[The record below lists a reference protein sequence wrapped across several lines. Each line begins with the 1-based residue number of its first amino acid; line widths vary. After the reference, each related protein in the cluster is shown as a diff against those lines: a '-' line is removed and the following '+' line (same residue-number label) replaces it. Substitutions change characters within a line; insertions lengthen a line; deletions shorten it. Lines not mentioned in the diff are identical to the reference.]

1 MHKISFLKVAP
12 VSMVSIIFFHDHGP
26 FLTKNRAVFV
36 EFEYPFKQLI
46 ETLELK
52 THIKA
57 LNVFRSSLLHVF

>member
-1 MHKISFLKVAP
+1 
-12 VSMVSIIFFHDHGP
+12 MVSIIFFHDHGP

-36 EFEYPFKQLI
+36 EFEYPFKQFI